1 MNTLSLENI
10 NFSLLKTNLELFLL
24 NNNPDIKFII
34 MSATRNILLRL
45 IGFLEV
51 MFKITFPSSNNL
63 KVDEF
68 FMYNYSSFTSL

>member
-1 MNTLSLENI
+1 
-10 NFSLLKTNLELFLL
+10 
-24 NNNPDIKFII
+24 